1 MIRVVHGED
10 SVLIR
15 EGVSRILAGAPDLEL
30 VGTAED
36 FDGLRAL
43 VEETQPDV
51 VVTDIRMPPTQTD
64 EGIRMAVELNEAR
77 PEIGVVVLSQHLSK
91 AHASLVFAGGAQ
103 GRAYVLKDRIAD
115 PDELVKIIRSIAGGE
130 AYLDPLILT
139 EVVSGRREADRS
151 GLNMLSPRE
160 QEVLALLAA
169 GQSNAAIARR
179 LDVST
184 RAVERHVG
192 SIFAKLGL
200 EDGPEVSRRVQAT
213 LVYQQAGGDARYLIS
228 VSSLNIG
235 RYIEM
240 MIVPITAADQDD
252 HDRLDDG
259 RERRDRGVDLLLV
272 EVGDLPEH
280 RVELAGLLA
289 DLDHL
294 ADHRREDGML
304 DKRLGDRHAG
314 VDLLAHVAQRVL
326 DDPVARRRA
335 GDLERLDDVDA
346 GGDQRRERPC
356 EPRHRHLEDDVADLH
371 RDLQLEAVPGLLAAL
386 ALLPAEEAED
396 DEARSPGKT
405 RYQRRPHHSETLTIT
420 CVSVGSVPP
429 NCTYSF
435 WKIGTMK
442 RSIAVRTR
450 KEKERTSVG

>member
-91 AHASLVFAGGAQ
+91 AHASLVFSGGAR

-115 PDELVKIIRSIAGGE
+115 PDELVKIIRNIAGGE

-139 EVVSGRREADRS
+139 EVVSGSREADRS

-179 LDVST
+179 LDVSR

-213 LVYQQAGGDARYLIS
+213 RQPFSAKQNASARPRPLPAPVIRTRRCCMVALPVPMRHRSPSIVARY
-228 VSSLNIG
+228 
-235 RYIEM
+235 R
-240 MIVPITAADQDD
+240 
-252 HDRLDDG
+252 
-259 RERRDRGVDLLLV
+259 
-272 EVGDLPEH
+272 
-280 RVELAGLLA
+280 
-289 DLDHL
+289 
-294 ADHRREDGML
+294 
-304 DKRLGDRHAG
+304 
-314 VDLLAHVAQRVL
+314 
-326 DDPVARRRA
+326 
-335 GDLERLDDVDA
+335 
-346 GGDQRRERPC
+346 QRRGDC
-356 EPRHRHLEDDVADLH
+356 DAT
-371 RDLQLEAVPGLLAAL
+371 
-386 ALLPAEEAED
+386 
-396 DEARSPGKT
+396 RSD
-405 RYQRRPHHSETLTIT
+405 
-420 CVSVGSVPP
+420 
-429 NCTYSF
+429 
-435 WKIGTMK
+435 
-442 RSIAVRTR
+442 
-450 KEKERTSVG
+450 

>member
-30 VGTAED
+30 VGAAED

-91 AHASLVFAGGAQ
+91 AHASLVFAGGAR

-115 PDELVKIIRSIAGGE
+115 PDELVKIIRSIAEGE

-139 EVVSGRREADRS
+139 EVVSGREADPS

-169 GQSNAAIARR
+169 GQSNAAIARQ

-200 EDGPEVSRRVQAT
+200 EDGAEVSRRVQAA
-213 LVYQQAGGDARYLIS
+213 LVYRQAGGDA
-228 VSSLNIG
+228 
-235 RYIEM
+235 
-240 MIVPITAADQDD
+240 T
-252 HDRLDDG
+252 
-259 RERRDRGVDLLLV
+259 
-272 EVGDLPEH
+272 
-280 RVELAGLLA
+280 
-289 DLDHL
+289 
-294 ADHRREDGML
+294 
-304 DKRLGDRHAG
+304 
-314 VDLLAHVAQRVL
+314 
-326 DDPVARRRA
+326 
-335 GDLERLDDVDA
+335 
-346 GGDQRRERPC
+346 
-356 EPRHRHLEDDVADLH
+356 
-371 RDLQLEAVPGLLAAL
+371 
-386 ALLPAEEAED
+386 
-396 DEARSPGKT
+396 
-405 RYQRRPHHSETLTIT
+405 
-420 CVSVGSVPP
+420 
-429 NCTYSF
+429 
-435 WKIGTMK
+435 
-442 RSIAVRTR
+442 
-450 KEKERTSVG
+450 